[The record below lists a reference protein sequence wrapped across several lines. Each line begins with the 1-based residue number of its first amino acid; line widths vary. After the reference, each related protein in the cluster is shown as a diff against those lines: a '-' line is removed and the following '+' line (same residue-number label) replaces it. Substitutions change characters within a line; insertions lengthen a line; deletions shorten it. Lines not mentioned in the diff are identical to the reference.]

1 MSQKKSDEEVVIA
14 VRTSNKELYRE
25 IINRYQVRLFT
36 YARYITGD
44 EDKAKDAVQETFIKA
59 YRNLNSFDASKKF
72 SSWIY
77 RITHNEAINI
87 VKKYKRETALPDESK
102 LPMTEDGHI
111 EKLLEQ
117 AEHNQNIRQLIEML
131 PMKYKEAIVL
141 YFIEEKSYEEISDIL
156 RIPMGTVGI
165 RILRAK
171 EKLRALLS
179 AS

>member
-36 YARYITGD
+36 YARYITGN

-111 EKLLEQ
+111 EN
-117 AEHNQNIRQLIEML
+117 AH
-131 PMKYKEAIVL
+131 
-141 YFIEEKSYEEISDIL
+141 EI
-156 RIPMGTVGI
+156 
-165 RILRAK
+165 
-171 EKLRALLS
+171 
-179 AS
+179 